1 MKRFFYKLTA
11 IVLTRV
17 LLFIEVYVISIF
29 GVSPV
34 MCLFWSLKEIFHLE
48 VPSGQFAFL
57 ALWQLSCIV
66 VTIIYSII
74 IDFKFREMHHVEK
87 K

>member
-11 IVLTRV
+11 IVLTR
-17 LLFIEVYVISIF
+17 LLLLIEIYILSIF

-34 MCLFWSLKEIFHLE
+34 MCIFWAIEEALCLE
-48 VPSGQFAFL
+48 VFRGRFTFL

-66 VTIIYSII
+66 FTIVYSII
-74 IDFKFREMHHVEK
+74 IDFKYRKMHSVEK